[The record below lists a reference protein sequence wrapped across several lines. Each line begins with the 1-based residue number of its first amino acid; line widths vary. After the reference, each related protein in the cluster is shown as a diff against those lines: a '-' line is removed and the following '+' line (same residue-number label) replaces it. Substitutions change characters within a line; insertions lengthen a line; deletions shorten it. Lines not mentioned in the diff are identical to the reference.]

1 MTLAVS
7 DTFLSVSPVRQRK
20 ADVGQVP
27 ILVFL
32 FLQDL
37 DPHVGD
43 GHGQTIIESHTSQ
56 GQGHAQSWHARHV
69 LGNSDALGVELVEH
83 LVGKH
88 EIYHRLLVDI
98 RAEIFVISAG
108 KPTLEYQV
116 STARTESDMPEW

>member
-1 MTLAVS
+1 MTLAIS
-7 DTFLSVSPVRQRK
+7 DTFLSVSPIRQRK

-27 ILVFL
+27 ILIFL

-37 DPHVGD
+37 DPHVRD
-43 GHGQTIIESHTSQ
+43 SHGQTIIEPHASQ

-98 RAEIFVISAG
+98 RAEIFVISARE
-108 KPTLEYQV
+108 PTLERRV
-116 STARTESDMPEW
+116 SRARVESDMPEL